1 MSASPLTHRVSR
13 HILSVVMLLVPLF
26 VGTSVRC
33 TSKILS
39 VDFNVGSSQRDTV
52 EDVEQRT
59 RDTAAI
65 DTLQGR
71 LSRDEFT
78 YAGWQRYTFLGR
90 TPLRETEIDPI
101 PTIALAAGYAGF
113 AYGLHV
119 IQANAWWADSRGPF
133 HVVEDIEYAKGLDKG
148 GHFFAAHTM
157 STLLGDMLME
167 CGFNKEEAT
176 LLGGGMGLAYMTYV
190 EVEDGFA
197 TKWGFSPS
205 DAIANSV
212 GVGFYVAQHYV
223 PWLENLTPRW
233 SYVPAQWTGA
243 RPINERPATFID
255 DYNSTTFWL
264 AMDVERLLPNGA
276 ADIWPDWLMVSVGYG
291 IRNYAVVDGSGG
303 PQPVNGKFLIG
314 LDYNWLKIIPEA
326 RFGFFNYVRFFL
338 NRVRLP
344 GPTLEISSEGTRFG
358 LLYPFAIVI
367 PF

>member
-1 MSASPLTHRVSR
+1 MGVPSRSACR
-13 HILSVVMLLVPLF
+13 MLD
-26 VGTSVRC
+26 VRQD
-33 TSKILS
+33 SLLA
-39 VDFNVGSSQRDTV
+39 QRDTTERNNQLNKDSTV
-52 EDVEQRT
+52 K
-59 RDTAAI
+59 
-65 DTLQGR
+65 DTLDGR
-71 LSRDEFT
+71 LRRDEFT

-90 TPLRETEIDPI
+90 TPLRETEIDPL

-113 AYGLHV
+113 AYSLHV

-133 HVVEDIEYAKGLDKG
+133 HIVEDIEYAKGLDKG

-223 PWLENLTPRW
+223 PWLENFSPRW
-233 SYVPAQWTGA
+233 SYVPAEWTGA

-264 AMDVERLLPNGA
+264 AMDVENLLPNGA

-291 IRNYAVVDGSGG
+291 IRNYAVVDGSGI
-303 PQPVNGKFLIG
+303 PQPVSGKFLIG

-326 RFGFFNYVRFFL
+326 KFGFFNYVRFFL
-338 NRVRLP
+338 NKVRLP
-344 GPTLEISSEGTRFG
+344 GPTLEISSGGTRFG